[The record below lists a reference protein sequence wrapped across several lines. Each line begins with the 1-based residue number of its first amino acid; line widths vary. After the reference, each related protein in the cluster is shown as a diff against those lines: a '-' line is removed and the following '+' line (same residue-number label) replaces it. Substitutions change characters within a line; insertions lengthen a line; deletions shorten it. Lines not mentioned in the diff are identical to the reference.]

1 MLRNLT
7 IRDYAIID
15 ELELEFDSGFTV
27 LTGETGA
34 GKSILVEALGL
45 VLGDRADTGAVRH
58 GAERAEITAE
68 FDLDGATAAW
78 LREHDLADGEC
89 ILRRVVGADGRSRGF
104 VNGTPAPLTLMREL
118 GERLVDI
125 HGQHEHQSLVRR
137 DAQLALVDAHGGHQP
152 ALQSVTAAYDAWHEA
167 DRAWRTLN
175 EAASERAHRIE
186 LLRFQVR
193 ELESLGLKDGELEEL
208 DAEHARLANADR
220 LLEGVRQA
228 ATLADADDAP
238 NLRGML
244 KDAVDALDDVVDH
257 DPSLAPVREL
267 LSQASIL
274 VGESATDLNRWLE
287 RFEVDPQRFEFVTQ
301 RIGTAHQLARKHRVE
316 PGALAGLATDL
327 AKELDDLDHAD
338 ERLAELER
346 ERTRT
351 IDDYRK
357 SAAALAHAR
366 KATAGTLGK
375 DVTGAMQSLGM
386 RGGSF
391 AIEVAT
397 DPDRFD
403 PTGTERVEFTVTAN
417 AGQPLRPLAKVAS
430 GGELSRISLAFQVTA
445 AEAAT
450 IGCLIFDE
458 VDAGIG
464 GAVAEIVGREL
475 RRLSGIRQ
483 VLVVTHLPQVASQAD
498 VHLRVAKKRVGGD
511 TRTRVERLTDDARI
525 EELARMLGGVQVTDR
540 VRATAREMLGGA

>member
-45 VLGDRADTGAVRH
+45 VLGDRADAGAVRH

-68 FDLDGATAAW
+68 FELDDGTAGW

-137 DAQLALVDAHGGHQP
+137 DAQLALVDAHGDHEP
-152 ALQSVTAAYDAWHEA
+152 ALRSVTAAYDAWHET
-167 DRAWRTLN
+167 DRAWRALS

-257 DPSLAPVREL
+257 DPSLAPIREL

-287 RFEVDPQRFEFVTQ
+287 RFEVDPQRFEFVTH

-316 PGALAGLATDL
+316 PGALAGLAADL
-327 AKELDDLDHAD
+327 ANELDDLDHAD

-357 SAAALAHAR
+357 SAVALAQAR
-366 KATAGTLGK
+366 KATAGTLGN
-375 DVTGAMQSLGM
+375 DVTAAMQSLGM

-483 VLVVTHLPQVASQAD
+483 VLAVTHLPQVASQAD

-525 EELARMLGGVQVTDR
+525 EELARMLGGVKVTDR
-540 VRATAREMLGGA
+540 VRATAKEMLGGA